1 MSRSH
6 THPGTRLRRLPALLG
21 IAALGLTTTLPAQS
35 PTPERALLGRTEI
48 SWHASGCE
56 LRYPRASAPIEGRQA
71 LLGLRAADDSFA
83 GSPPVGE
90 ATPLDSRWPDGAAA
104 LLGRR
109 PAPHTLP
116 AAVAASLASP
126 AAAC

>member
-1 MSRSH
+1 MSRST
-6 THPGTRLRRLPALLG
+6 THPGTRLRRLAALLG
-21 IAALGLTTTLPAQS
+21 VAALGLTTTLPAQS
-35 PTPERALLGRTEI
+35 PAPERALLGRTEVGRQVG
-48 SWHASGCE
+48 GCE

-71 LLGLRAADDSFA
+71 LLGVRATGDGFA

-90 ATPLDSRWPDGAAA
+90 TTPFDSRWPDGAAA
-104 LLGRR
+104 LLGHR